1 VSQIPLFQPAPL
13 TISQL
18 NRYVQELLAAD
29 DLLRDVWVQG
39 EISNFTRAASGHIYL
54 TLKDGL
60 STLKSVIWKT
70 SAARVRFPLA
80 NGLAV
85 EAHGTVGVYERDGI
99 YQLYID
105 SIRPAG
111 EGRLYQEFLR
121 LKARLESLGLFDES
135 RKRNLPAFPQRIGL
149 VTSSTGAALQDMLNT
164 FTRRYPLAEVILSPT
179 AVQGEAAPAE
189 IVRAMRK
196 LWTLTPPPD
205 VLIIARGGGSL
216 EDLWAFNDEI
226 VVQAIADSPI
236 PVVTGIGH
244 ETDFTLSD
252 FAADRR
258 APTPTGAA
266 EIVVPDRGDLAAALA
281 LLDRR
286 LKMLIRQQL
295 ALRQAETSTAVSR
308 LERASPR
315 RRLDS
320 ERQHLDSAV
329 DRLSRARDHNMI
341 LRQAALAGLHSHL
354 EALNPL
360 AVLRRGYAAV
370 FNLNGLPLTSTAQ
383 IEPGQTV
390 RVSLIDGRFDAQ
402 VTNVSPKEE
411 YS

>member
-1 VSQIPLFQPAPL
+1 VAQIPLFQPAPL
-13 TISQL
+13 TISQI

-70 SAARVRFPLA
+70 SAAKIRFPLA

-105 SIRPAG
+105 TIRPAG

-121 LKARLESLGLFDES
+121 LKARLEALGLFDES

-149 VTSSTGAALQDMLNT
+149 VTSPTGAALQDMLNT
-164 FTRRYPLAEVILSPT
+164 FARRYPLAEVILSPS
-179 AVQGEAAPAE
+179 AVQGETAPAE
-189 IVRAMRK
+189 IIRALRK
-196 LWTLTPPPD
+196 LWQLDPPPD
-205 VLIIARGGGSL
+205 VLIVARGGGSL
-216 EDLWAFNDEI
+216 EDLWAFNNEL

-266 EIVVPDRGDLAAALA
+266 EIAVPDRSDLAAGLG
-281 LLDRR
+281 LLKRR
-286 LKMLIRQQL
+286 LNLLIRQQL
-295 ALRQAETSTAVSR
+295 TLQRAETSTALSR

-320 ERQHLDSAV
+320 ERQRLDAAV
-329 DRLSRARDHNMI
+329 ERLGRARDHNMI
-341 LRQAALAGLHSHL
+341 LRQAALDGLRSHL
-354 EALNPL
+354 DALNPL

-370 FNLNGLPLTSTAQ
+370 FRLDGLPLTSTAQ
-383 IEPGQTV
+383 IETGQTV
-390 RVSLIDGRFDAQ
+390 RVRLIDGRFDAQ
-402 VTNVSPKEE
+402 VTDVAPTGE
-411 YS
+411 